1 MATPADTGRHAP
13 LDFVTL
19 HPVAFTCLLC
29 LAWLI
34 PGLVGHDPWKPDEAY
49 SFGLVYHML
58 QTGDWVVPTLAGE
71 PFMEKPPLFYITAAL
86 FAKGF
91 GWLLPLHDAGRL
103 ASGFYMALTF
113 LLVGLTARELHGERK
128 GWLAVLILL
137 GSVGLIE
144 RAHQLLTDVSQL
156 TGFALALYGLAL
168 SVRRPVLGGV
178 WLGAGVGVAFMSKGL
193 LAPGCFGLLCLALPA
208 IFPIWRTRNYVTTLA
223 IAALAIAPFLL
234 VWPWLLYQRSPEL
247 FQEWLWT
254 NNFGR
259 FMGRNQLGPKSVP
272 GQYLGILIWYAMPAW
287 PLAAWAVWSK
297 RRELRDTPGLHL
309 PLTAFL
315 VIFTVLSVSRDAR
328 DLYAMPTLVPL
339 ALLAVPGLLTLRRGA
354 SNALLWF
361 SVLFFAFFLLVGWF
375 YWIALDSELPAR
387 LHRHLLRMQPGYTP
401 SFSWMEFGLG
411 LLYTAGWVYI
421 LMRTRRTPERP
432 IVFWATG
439 ATMVW
444 GLLLILFVDY
454 ADVGKSYRSMTL
466 AIQAALPKKYDCI
479 SSYNLGEPQRALLQ
493 YFAGIVTYRETE
505 PSRKRECHVLLVQGF
520 RNYILM
526 PNPDA
531 HWRKIWEGA
540 RPGDEK
546 ELFQLYERK

>member
-1 MATPADTGRHAP
+1 MATPARNGQPAP
-13 LDFVTL
+13 FDLVAR

-29 LAWLI
+29 LAWLL

-49 SFGLVYHML
+49 SFGLVYHMV
-58 QTGDWVVPTLAGE
+58 QTGDWVIPTLAGE

-91 GWLLPLHDAGRL
+91 SWLLPLHDAARL
-103 ASGFYMALTF
+103 ASGFYMALSF
-113 LLVGLTARELHGERK
+113 LLVGLTAHELHGERK
-128 GWLAVLILL
+128 GWMAALVLL

-168 SVRRPVLGGV
+168 SLRRPALGGL
-178 WLGAGVGVAFMSKGL
+178 WLGVGVGVAFMSKGL
-193 LAPGCFGLLCLALPA
+193 LAPGCFGLLCLVLPA
-208 IFPIWRTRNYVTTLA
+208 VFPVWRTRSYITTLA
-223 IAALAIAPFLL
+223 IAALAVTPFLL
-234 VWPWLLYQRSPEL
+234 IWPWLLYQRSPEL
-247 FQEWLWT
+247 FQQWFWE

-259 FMGRNQLGPKSVP
+259 FLGRNQLGPKSVP
-272 GQYLGILIWYAMPAW
+272 GQYLGVLIWYAMPAW
-287 PLAAWAVWSK
+287 PLAAWAVWSR

-315 VIFTVLSVSRDAR
+315 VIFTVLSLSRDAR
-328 DLYAMPTLVPL
+328 DLYAMPMLVPL

-361 SVLFFAFFLLVGWF
+361 SVLFFAFFVLVGWF

-401 SFSWMEFGLG
+401 AFSWVEFGLG
-411 LLYTAGWVYI
+411 LLYTAGWIWI
-421 LMRTRRTPERP
+421 LLRTRRSPERP
-432 IVFWATG
+432 IVFWAAG
-439 ATMVW
+439 ATIVW

-454 ADVGKSYRSMTL
+454 AEVGKSYRSMTYS
-466 AIQAALPKKYDCI
+466 IQAALPKKYDCI

-493 YFAGIVTYRETE
+493 YFVGIVTYRETE
-505 PSRKRECHVLLVQGF
+505 PARKRDCHVLLVQGF
-520 RNYILM
+520 WNYILV
-526 PNPDA
+526 PNA
-531 HWRKIWEGA
+531 RWHKIWEGA
-540 RPGDEK
+540 RPGDNK